1 MYPTEWADKEIYYD
15 RNNWFKSDYM
25 QTGNVE
31 EQLKWVHEG
40 IDKLLADHG
49 YIHENGMFRIEK
61 HSDETLVFFCH
72 FGVSMVMIGHILGI
86 STMNM
91 WHGFNMQPT
100 SVTVLGCEE
109 REGDYG
115 FSDATSWAV
124 QSTLQAAM
132 NLSPT
137 QATSPTFSGLN
148 KPVRV
153 TFSLAYYCIQNILYP
168 LCYFRAVILL
178 CETLV

>member
-1 MYPTEWADKEIYYD
+1 M
-15 RNNWFKSDYM
+15 
-25 QTGNVE
+25 
-31 EQLKWVHEG
+31 HEG

-72 FGVSMVMIGHILGI
+72 FAVSMVMIGHILGI

-115 FSDATSWAV
+115 FFRCHVMGCT
-124 QSTLQAAM
+124 
-132 NLSPT
+132 
-137 QATSPTFSGLN
+137 
-148 KPVRV
+148 KH
-153 TFSLAYYCIQNILYP
+153 LAGGNEPISNAG
-168 LCYFRAVILL
+168 YFTDVFQD
-178 CETLV
+178 

>member
-61 HSDETLVFFCH
+61 HSDEA
-72 FGVSMVMIGHILGI
+72 
-86 STMNM
+86 
-91 WHGFNMQPT
+91 PR
-100 SVTVLGCEE
+100 VLLSL
-109 REGDYG
+109 RRINGDDRTYPWY
-115 FSDATSWAV
+115 FHHEYVAW
-124 QSTLQAAM
+124 LQYAAYICD
-132 NLSPT
+132 SPR
-137 QATSPTFSGLN
+137 L
-148 KPVRV
+148 
-153 TFSLAYYCIQNILYP
+153 
-168 LCYFRAVILL
+168 
-178 CETLV
+178 

>member
-1 MYPTEWADKEIYYD
+1 MGYVPTEWADKEIYYD

-115 FSDATSWAV
+115 FFRCHVMGCT
-124 QSTLQAAM
+124 
-132 NLSPT
+132 
-137 QATSPTFSGLN
+137 
-148 KPVRV
+148 KH
-153 TFSLAYYCIQNILYP
+153 LAGGNEPISNAG
-168 LCYFRAVILL
+168 YFTDVFQD
-178 CETLV
+178 

>member
-1 MYPTEWADKEIYYD
+1 
-15 RNNWFKSDYM
+15 
-25 QTGNVE
+25 
-31 EQLKWVHEG
+31 
-40 IDKLLADHG
+40 
-49 YIHENGMFRIEK
+49 
-61 HSDETLVFFCH
+61 
-72 FGVSMVMIGHILGI
+72 MIGHILGI

-137 QATSPTFSGLN
+137 QATSPTF
-148 KPVRV
+148 
-153 TFSLAYYCIQNILYP
+153 
-168 LCYFRAVILL
+168 FRIK
-178 CETLV
+178 